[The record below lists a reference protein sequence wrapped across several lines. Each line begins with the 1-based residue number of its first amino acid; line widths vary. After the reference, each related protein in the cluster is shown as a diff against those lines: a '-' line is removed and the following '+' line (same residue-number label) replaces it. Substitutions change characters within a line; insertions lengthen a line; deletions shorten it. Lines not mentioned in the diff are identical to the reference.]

1 MRESSLL
8 GNPLGKRASAFVEVM
23 TTLYGST
30 SSPWKHAEGCVPPK
44 GRFTMTNLG
53 LPLWI
58 RVGGRL
64 TKVSSQTYQR
74 LDQKD
79 MDSQI
84 VTVDHFTTAMASI
97 QDAIAN
103 LSQMID
109 GQQAQKVAPPLIIV
123 PTLISENPHDR
134 MDKLEQRIRQMR
146 TSDGAIT

>member
-1 MRESSLL
+1 
-8 GNPLGKRASAFVEVM
+8 
-23 TTLYGST
+23 
-30 SSPWKHAEGCVPPK
+30 
-44 GRFTMTNLG
+44 MTNLG

-74 LDQKD
+74 LDKKD

-109 GQQAQKVAPPLIIV
+109 GQQAQKVPI
-123 PTLISENPHDR
+123 
-134 MDKLEQRIRQMR
+134 
-146 TSDGAIT
+146 